1 MAVESVLR
9 PRSATVSVHD
19 VAGSRK
25 ETQIK
30 IAREEFQQFGGNAT
44 GLCGPR
50 CRRYRAARRTVYT
63 SPVGGQH
70 GHAGAHASSR
80 LRRGNVLRCNVVKR
94 ETGDCRQHR
103 NTNDTKCDDDTS
115 YSQKENG
122 GKKLKNVDGSE
133 IKVNAPWFPL
143 TQYR

>member
-44 GLCGPR
+44 GLLGPG
-50 CRRYRAARRTVYT
+50 VGDIELPGGLYT
-63 SPVGGQH
+63 LRQWGGNTDMQAH
-70 GHAGAHASSR
+70 TRLLASAGATSSAA
-80 LRRGNVLRCNVVKR
+80 
-94 ETGDCRQHR
+94 
-103 NTNDTKCDDDTS
+103 TS
-115 YSQKENG
+115 
-122 GKKLKNVDGSE
+122 
-133 IKVNAPWFPL
+133 
-143 TQYR
+143 